1 MKQLTQVQTQ
11 MFEYLK
17 GKTSPGLLSIQN
29 IKIAANMRDNNKW
42 NDVKPS
48 VTKHP
53 KHSAMTRVFV
63 NASENN
69 LPNKDPNPKI
79 LNS

>member
-1 MKQLTQVQTQ
+1 
-11 MFEYLK
+11 
-17 GKTSPGLLSIQN
+17 
-29 IKIAANMRDNNKW
+29 MRDNNKQ

-53 KHSAMTRVFV
+53 KHTAMTRVFV
-63 NASENN
+63 NAPVNN

>member
-1 MKQLTQVQTQ
+1 MKQLTQVKTQ

-17 GKTSPGLLSIQN
+17 GKLAPDIPVLSIQN
-29 IKIAANMRDNNKW
+29 IKISANMRDNNKQ

-53 KHSAMTRVFV
+53 KHTAMTRVLLM
-63 NASENN
+63 S
-69 LPNKDPNPKI
+69 P
-79 LNS
+79 